1 MADGECFFPNYNLH
15 PGYFGNSHEIDQQI
29 IVAFGKPTGF
39 QLLRNAFHG
48 LIDSELSYI
57 RMIDA
62 VMRPN
67 LHIRNL
73 PGQQANI
80 AGLRFQQNVRPFAGR
95 GELNPR
101 QESGELQLELG
112 VFDRLY
118 YEVRCSHFVAL
129 YGVLLHA
136 GHKNEQDGAVLF
148 PEGMGGIHPVE
159 HGHHN
164 IHEDHVVLG
173 RILIQKGNCVGE
185 KMDFNGYLKFCAVLA
200 DVLLQQLG
208 GCVFVFNDGNFQHNL
223 HLILVPII
231 ANCKKIV
238 NA

>member
-1 MADGECFFPNYNLH
+1 MADGECFFPNHNLH
-15 PGYFGNSHEIDQQI
+15 AGYFGNSYEIDQQI
-29 IVAFGKPTGF
+29 IVAFGKSTGF

-48 LIDSELSYI
+48 LIDSEFSYI
-57 RMIDA
+57 CMIDA

-80 AGLRFQQNVRPFAGR
+80 AGLCFQQNVRPFAGR

-118 YEVRCSHFVAL
+118 NEVRCSHFVAL

-185 KMDFNGYLKFCAVLA
+185 NMDFNGYLKFCAVLA

-223 HLILVPII
+223 HLIYVPII
-231 ANCKKIV
+231 ANCKKFV